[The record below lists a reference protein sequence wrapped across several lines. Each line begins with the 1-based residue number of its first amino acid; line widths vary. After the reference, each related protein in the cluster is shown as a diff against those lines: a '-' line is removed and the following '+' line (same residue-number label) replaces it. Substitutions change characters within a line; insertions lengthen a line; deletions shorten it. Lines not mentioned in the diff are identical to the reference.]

1 VQHEI
6 DKRMNM
12 AFFGEIKGQGTGAI
26 VSCSLEVLYYFP
38 K

>member
-1 VQHEI
+1 MQHEI

-26 VSCSLEVLYYFP
+26 VSRSLEVFYDFP